1 VSSAPASPLAAL
13 QDRLG
18 HTFQDPRLLQR
29 ALTHPSILQD
39 TVGFD
44 GNNQRLEFLGDAV
57 LQLVLSHE
65 LYDLFPLEREGGLSR
80 RRAVLANGT
89 FLAALAREAGIADCL
104 KLGASEETTGGRNR
118 TSSLEDAF
126 EAVIGAIYL
135 DGGLAAAKGS
145 VLRLYGDVTARLQA
159 GEPADNPKGR
169 LQEIVQPSHGN
180 LALRYELVSTE
191 GEDHARIY
199 EIAVSLHDR
208 RLGTGRGTSKKLAEE
223 AAARAAL
230 ETMKAVT
237 E

>member
-1 VSSAPASPLAAL
+1 MSSVTDSSLAAL
-13 QDRLG
+13 QQRLG
-18 HTFQDPRLLQR
+18 HTFQDVRLLER

-39 TVGFD
+39 SPGFD

-57 LQLVLSHE
+57 LQLVLSDE
-65 LYDLFPLEREGGLSR
+65 LYRLFPLEREGGLSR

-89 FLAALAREAGIADCL
+89 FLAALAREAGIADYL
-104 KLGASEETTGGRNR
+104 KLGTSEETTGGRNR

-126 EAVIGAIYL
+126 EAVIGAIHL
-135 DGGLAAAKGS
+135 DGGLAAAKQS
-145 VLRLYGDVTARLQA
+145 VLHLYGDLTARLQT

-169 LQEIVQPSHGN
+169 LQEIVQPAHGN
-180 LALRYELVSTE
+180 LALRYELVGTE

-199 EIAVSLHDR
+199 EIAVFLLDR
-208 RLGTGRGTSKKLAEE
+208 QLGSGRGSSKKLAEE

-230 ETMKAVT
+230 EGMKPS